1 MSKAFEELA
10 PYLER
15 AKAFEAALVLFE
27 WDNATLAPEE
37 SGENT
42 APLIGVIADQYFRN
56 LINDDIKGLLHKLQT
71 EEEQKEL
78 TDLEKA
84 IVKELKKSYEEMEAV
99 PPEEYREFSE
109 LTTRASG
116 IWEKAKEHG
125 DFKEF
130 EEILGRIVELR
141 KKFIG
146 YRYDASKYA
155 NPYDVLLGD
164 FEPGFTVEKLD
175 EFFGL
180 IKQELVPFIKEIL
193 EKTKDVDKSYNSLS
207 YSVDKQKEF
216 SRFLADYIG
225 FDFNRGVMAESA
237 HPFTTNLHN
246 KDVRITN
253 HYYENNLESAMFSVI
268 HEGGHGIYE
277 MQVADEL
284 TNTIV
289 GGGASMGMHESQ
301 SRFYENVIGRSEAFW
316 KPLYGK
322 MQKLYPEQLGNVSL
336 DQFIKGCNKPEA
348 GLIRTEADELT
359 YSLHVLI
366 RYEIEKMLFNNEIE
380 VKDLPKVWNEKYNE
394 YLGVTPKDDGEGVL
408 QDVHWSG
415 GSFGY
420 FPSYALGS
428 AVAAQIYYYLEKTMN
443 FEEALE
449 KGDLAT
455 IKDFLGEHIHQYG
468 KTRTTNEVLKAM
480 TGEEFNPDYYI
491 TYLKDKYT
499 KLYL

>member
-1 MSKAFEELA
+1 MSKVFEKLT

-27 WDNATLAPEE
+27 WDNATLAPEAA
-37 SGENT
+37 GENT
-42 APLIGVIADQYFRN
+42 ASLIGVLADQYFRT
-56 LINDDIKGLLHKLQT
+56 LIHDEVKALLKELQT
-71 EEEQKEL
+71 EKEQAGL
-78 TDLEKA
+78 TELEKA
-84 IVKELKKSYEEMEAV
+84 IVKELHKSYEEMEAV

-109 LTTRASG
+109 LTARAAG
-116 IWEKAKEHG
+116 IWEKAKEAA
-125 DFKEF
+125 DFGQF
-130 EEILGRIVELR
+130 EETLGRIVELR
-141 KKFIG
+141 KKFIQ
-146 YRYDASKYA
+146 YRYDANKYA

-180 IKQELVPFIKEIL
+180 IKKELVPFIKEIL
-193 EKTKDVDKSYNSLS
+193 EKTKNVDKAYNSLT
-207 YSVDKQKEF
+207 YPVDKQDKF
-216 SRFLADYIG
+216 CHFLAEYIG
-225 FDFNRGVMAESA
+225 FDFEKGVMAESA

-268 HEGGHGIYE
+268 HEGGHAIYE
-277 MQVADEL
+277 MQVADEI

-301 SRFYENVIGRSEAFW
+301 SRFYENIIGRSEAFW

-322 MQKLYPEQLGNVSL
+322 LQELYPAELQTVSL
-336 DQFIKGCNKPEA
+336 EQFIKGINKPEA

-366 RYEIEKMLFNNEIE
+366 RYEIEKMLFQNEME
-380 VKDLPKVWNEKYNE
+380 VKDLPRVWNEKYKE
-394 YLGVTPKDDGEGVL
+394 YLGVTPDNDAEGVL

-428 AVAAQIYYYLEKTMN
+428 AVAAQIYHCMEQKMN
-443 FEEALE
+443 VEELLE
-449 KGDLAT
+449 KGDLQT
-455 IKDFLGEHIHQYG
+455 IKSFLGEQIHRYG
-468 KTRTTNEVLKAM
+468 KTKTTNEMLKAM

-491 TYLKDKYT
+491 AYLKEKYT
-499 KLYL
+499 RLYL

>member
-1 MSKAFEELA
+1 MSKTFDELA

-27 WDNATLAPEE
+27 WDSSTLAPEE
-37 SGENT
+37 SGEQT
-42 APLIGVIADQYFRN
+42 APIIGVLADQYFRT
-56 LINDDIKGLLHKLQT
+56 LINDEVRELLKKLET
-71 EEEQKEL
+71 EEEQETL
-78 TDLEKA
+78 SDLEKS
-84 IVKELKKSYEEMEAV
+84 IVKELKKSYEEMESI
-99 PPEEYREFSE
+99 PPEEYREYSE
-109 LTTRASG
+109 LKAKASNV
-116 IWEKAKEHG
+116 WEKAKDNA
-125 DFKEF
+125 DFSEF
-130 EEILGRIVELR
+130 EPVLSKIIAMN

-146 YRYDASKYA
+146 YRYDEKKHA
-155 NPYDVLLGD
+155 NPYDVLLESY
-164 FEPGFTVEKLD
+164 EPGFTVEKLD
-175 EFFGL
+175 EFFGR
-180 IKQELVPFIKEIL
+180 IKTELVPFIKEVL
-193 EKTKDVDKSYNSLS
+193 EKSKDVDKSYNSLS
-207 YSVDKQKEF
+207 YPVEKQKEF
-216 SRFLADYIG
+216 SKFLAEYIG

-253 HYYENNLESAMFSVI
+253 HYYENNMESSIFSII

-277 MQVADEL
+277 MQVADKL
-284 TNTIV
+284 TTTIV

-301 SRFYENVIGRSEAFW
+301 SRFYENVVGRSEAFW

-322 MQKLYPEQLGNVSL
+322 LQEIYPEQLGNLSL
-336 DQFIKGCNKPEA
+336 EQFIKGCNKSEA

-366 RYEIEKMLFNNEIE
+366 RYEIEKMLFNDEVE
-380 VKDLPKVWNEKYNE
+380 VKDLPKVWNEKYKE
-394 YLGVTPKDDGEGVL
+394 YLGVTPKDDAEGVL

-415 GSFGY
+415 GMFGY

-428 AVAAQIYYYLEKTMN
+428 AVAAQIYFYLKKTMD
-443 FEEALE
+443 FEETLE
-449 KGDLAT
+449 NGNMGT
-455 IKDFLGEHIHQYG
+455 IKTFLREHIHQYG
-468 KTRTTNEVLKAM
+468 KTKTTNEMLKMM

>member
-1 MSKAFEELA
+1 MSKTFDKLA
-10 PYLER
+10 PYLEKS
-15 AKAFEAALVLFE
+15 KAFEAALILFE

-37 SGENT
+37 SEEHT
-42 APLIGVIADQYFRN
+42 APIIGVLSDQYFRT
-56 LINDDIKGLLHKLQT
+56 LINDDVKALLQELET
-71 EEEQKEL
+71 EEEQVVLSE
-78 TDLEKA
+78 LEKN
-84 IVKELKKSYEEMEAV
+84 IVKELKKAYEEMEAV
-99 PPEEYREFSE
+99 PPEEYRAFSE
-109 LTTRASG
+109 LKTKASSV
-116 IWEKAKEHG
+116 WARAKEHG

-130 EEILGRIVELR
+130 EDTLTKIVEFR
-141 KKFIG
+141 KKFVG
-146 YRYDASKYA
+146 YRYDAAKHA

-180 IKQELVPFIKEIL
+180 IKRELVPFIKDIL
-193 EKTKDVDKSYNSLS
+193 EKTKDVDKAYNSLD
-207 YSVDKQKEF
+207 YPAKKQKEF
-216 SRFLADYIG
+216 CTFLAEYIG
-225 FDFNRGVMAESA
+225 FDFKKGVIAESA

-277 MQVADEL
+277 MQVADKL

-301 SRFYENVIGRSEAFW
+301 SRFYENIIGRSEHFW

-322 MQKLYPEQLGNVSL
+322 LQNLYPEQLGNVTL
-336 DQFIKGCNKPEA
+336 DQFVKGINKPEA

-366 RYEIEKMLFNNEIE
+366 RYEVEKMLFNNEIE

-394 YLGVTPKDDGEGVL
+394 YLGVTPKNDGDGVL

-415 GSFGY
+415 GDFGY

-428 AVAAQIYYYLEKTMN
+428 AVAAQIYYYMKKNMN
-443 FEEALE
+443 FEEKLE
-449 KGDLAT
+449 SGELET
-455 IKDFLGEHIHQYG
+455 IKIFLKEHIHQYG
-468 KTRTTNEVLKAM
+468 KTKTTNEILKEM

-491 TYLKDKYT
+491 TYLKEKYT

>member
-1 MSKAFEELA
+1 MSKTFDELA

-27 WDNATLAPEE
+27 WDSATLAPEE
-37 SGENT
+37 SREAT
-42 APLIGVIADQYFRN
+42 APVIGVLADQYFRT
-56 LINDDIKGLLHKLQT
+56 LINDEVKDLLKKLET

-78 TDLEKA
+78 TDLEKS
-84 IVKELKKSYEEMEAV
+84 IVKELKKSYEEMEVV

-109 LTTRASG
+109 LTTRAAG
-116 IWEKAKEHG
+116 IWEKAKENA

-130 EEILGRIVELR
+130 EETLGRIVELR

-146 YRYDASKYA
+146 YRYDANKHA
-155 NPYDVLLGD
+155 NPYDVLLND

-175 EFFGL
+175 EFFDL
-180 IKQELVPFIKEIL
+180 IKKELVPFIKEVL
-193 EKTKDVDKSYNSLS
+193 EQSKDVDKSYNSLS

-216 SRFLADYIG
+216 SKFLAEYIG

-246 KDVRITN
+246 RDVRITN
-253 HYYENNLESAMFSVI
+253 HYYENNLESSIFSVI

-277 MQVADEL
+277 MQIADEI
-284 TNTIV
+284 TTTIV

-301 SRFYENVIGRSEAFW
+301 SRFYENIVGRSEAFW
-316 KPLYGK
+316 KPIYGK
-322 MQKLYPEQLGNVSL
+322 LQEIYPEQLGEVSL
-336 DQFIKGCNKPEA
+336 EQFIKGINKPEA

-366 RYEIEKMLFNNEIE
+366 RYEIEKMLFNNEVE
-380 VKDLPKVWNEKYNE
+380 VKDLPKVWNEKYKE
-394 YLGVTPKDDGEGVL
+394 YLGVMPNDDAEGVL

-415 GSFGY
+415 GMFGY

-428 AVAAQIYYYLEKTMN
+428 AVAAQIYYYMQKEMN
-443 FEEALE
+443 LDEVME
-449 KGDLAT
+449 KGDLT
-455 IKDFLGEHIHQYG
+455 EIKKFLGEQIHQYG
-468 KTRTTNEVLKAM
+468 KTKTTNEMLKAM

-491 TYLKDKYT
+491 TYLKEKFT
-499 KLYL
+499 KIYL